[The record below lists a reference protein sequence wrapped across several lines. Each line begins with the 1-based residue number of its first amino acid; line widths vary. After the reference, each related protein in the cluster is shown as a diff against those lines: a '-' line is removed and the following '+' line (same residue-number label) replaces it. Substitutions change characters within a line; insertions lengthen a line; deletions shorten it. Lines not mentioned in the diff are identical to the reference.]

1 MGSDDGRAQF
11 ERRIRE
17 VLARRLDEL
26 GARAVAERR
35 ALETPPAGLRDEAG
49 DEGDQSGRD
58 EPRDFGI
65 RMSEREAELA
75 QQIEAALQRLDAGQY
90 GVCLE
95 CGQCI
100 EPRRLELVPW
110 TPYCADD
117 AERLERERAP
127 VHTTL

>member
-1 MGSDDGRAQF
+1 MTSDERAQF
-11 ERRIRE
+11 ERQMRE
-17 VLARRLDEL
+17 VLTRRLDEL

-35 ALETPPAGLRDEAG
+35 ALETPPAGLRDEVG
-49 DEGDQSGRD
+49 DDGDQSERD

-75 QQIEAALQRLDAGQY
+75 QQIEAALQRLDAGSY
-90 GVCLE
+90 GVCVE

-100 EPRRLELVPW
+100 DPRRLALVPW

-117 AERLERERAP
+117 AERAERDRAP
-127 VHTTL
+127 THTTL